1 MLAGKAVCK
10 TSNQA
15 AGCTFSSESHV
26 IEPKPMD
33 PISAKPIKSAA
44 KKYRVWDTAGL
55 NEGDNGNV
63 PTREA
68 FEKLSN
74 LVQERGVNLLVFCMR
89 GPRLKEISRVNY
101 DLFWGIVCQGKV
113 PIMVVVTGLEEE
125 EIMDQWWDRNKT
137 EFERRGME
145 FKEHACVTTTK
156 GKLNKE
162 GKHLL
167 EREYSESQRKV
178 WHLIEKCY
186 NPEPW
191 QADGGK
197 WIDEVRN
204 KTDEYM
210 RRYNM
215 RTGTERKLLPTTASD
230 RAFLAR
236 LGQWILDHYP
246 KRVKPAKRSSTT
258 MSEEP

>member
-1 MLAGKAVCK
+1 MLAGEPVSK

-15 AGCTFSSESHV
+15 AGCTFSSQSYV
-26 IEPKPMD
+26 IEPNPMN
-33 PISAKPIKSAA
+33 PISAKPIDSVA

-55 NEGDNGNV
+55 NEGNDGNV
-63 PTREA
+63 PTQEA
-68 FEKLSN
+68 FENLCN
-74 LVQERGVNLLVFCMR
+74 LVHERGVNLLVFCMR
-89 GPRLKEISRVNY
+89 GPRFKEISRVNY

-113 PIMVVVTGLEEE
+113 PIVVVVTGLEEE

-145 FKEHACVTTTK
+145 FKGHACVTTTK
-156 GKLNKE
+156 GKKNRE

-178 WHLIEKCY
+178 WHLIEKSY

-191 QADGGK
+191 QAGGGK
-197 WIDEVRN
+197 WIDEVRT
-204 KTDEYM
+204 KMDEYM

-236 LGQWILDHYP
+236 LGRWIVDHYP
-246 KRVKPAKRSSTT
+246 KRVKQVKRSSTT
-258 MSEEP
+258 SEES